1 MDKPAKPPLFSYLVK
16 PHFRL
21 KSPDRLLSEADFDL
35 ARITVEDFRFVTREM
50 TTNLAELPAEI
61 RGRSTI
67 LRRLLSERDL
77 FNAGRLLIP
86 SSGLRVR
93 ARMLD
98 FDPIHPAVLLTCG
111 NYPWAGD
118 RLPNIAAVFSLKGQ
132 PPLTGTPWRFRDD
145 ADVSLS
151 EYLEGLAIAVLGTP
165 VRRREVI
172 KYVADKKAAHVSDHR
187 KHLSEQAIDRAW
199 SQMSITIESQGKENI
214 QLNMVYL
221 ELLAVIQALRSSES
235 INDYIAR
242 MDKWLKS
249 AEIVYPE
256 GARYEN
262 VNLPIE
268 PL

>member
-1 MDKPAKPPLFSYLVK
+1 MDKPAKALLFSYLVK

-21 KSPDRLLSEADFDL
+21 KSPDRLLSEAEFDL

-50 TTNLAELPAEI
+50 TTSVAELPAEI

-86 SSGLRVR
+86 SSGLRVL

-111 NYPWAGD
+111 NYRWAGD

-151 EYLEGLAIAVLGTP
+151 EYLKGLAIAVHGTP

-187 KHLSEQAIDRAW
+187 KHLSEKAIDRAW
-199 SQMSITIESQGKENI
+199 PHMSITIENQGKEKFN
-214 QLNMVYL
+214 LTW
-221 ELLAVIQALRSSES
+221 
-235 INDYIAR
+235 YI
-242 MDKWLKS
+242 LS
-249 AEIVYPE
+249 F
-256 GARYEN
+256 
-262 VNLPIE
+262 LP
-268 PL
+268 LFRR